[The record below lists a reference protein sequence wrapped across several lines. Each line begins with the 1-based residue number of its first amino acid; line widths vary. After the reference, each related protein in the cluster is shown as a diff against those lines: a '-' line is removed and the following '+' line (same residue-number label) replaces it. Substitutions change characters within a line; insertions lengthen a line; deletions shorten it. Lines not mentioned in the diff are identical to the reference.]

1 MTKRTQTNGERRSRL
16 GLTIII
22 VLLILIPFVYAIADK
37 MIPAGADPATPFL
50 EYPGPEHRECV
61 RDTEYMRHHHWE
73 LLTGVRE
80 EVVRYGVRGEVSL
93 DKCKDCHT
101 SRERF
106 CNQCHNAVS
115 LQPDCF
121 GCHYYP

>member
-1 MTKRTQTNGERRSRL
+1 MVDTKQTNNDSGGRV
-16 GLTIII
+16 GLTVII
-22 VLLILIPFVYAIADK
+22 VLLILTPFVYAIADRV
-37 MIPAGADPATPFL
+37 IPAGADLDTEFL
-50 EYPGPEHRECV
+50 EYPGPEHPECV

-80 EVVRYGVRGEVSL
+80 EVVRYGVRGDVSL

-101 SRERF
+101 SREQF
-106 CNQCHNAVS
+106 CNKCHNAVS